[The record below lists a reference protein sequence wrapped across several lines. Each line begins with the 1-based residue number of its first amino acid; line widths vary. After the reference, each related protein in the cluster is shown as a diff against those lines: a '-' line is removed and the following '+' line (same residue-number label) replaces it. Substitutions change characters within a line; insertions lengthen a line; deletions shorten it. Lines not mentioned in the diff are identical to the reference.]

1 MDRQKLLMIFG
12 GAAVAAALLTW
23 FLYSATVAPKKE
35 KLVQVLASSASLPA
49 GTRLQKIHFKKIT
62 IAEKDAPLGALLDEK
77 SGIDRTLLYPLTL
90 NEPILSTRL
99 SSVSGADGVAS
110 LIEIG
115 KRAVAVSV
123 NDAASASGLIQA
135 RSHVDVLFT
144 KPGSMLEAVTT
155 TVLEDVIVLSVGRS
169 VEPAG
174 TAPAATAG
182 GGSATPAPVP
192 VVNTGQSRAV
202 TLLVTPEQSRVLEL
216 AKNQGRIALA
226 LRNPKDESK
235 SDAAEPPSVT
245 AESIDPGGAYR
256 SQRLK
261 MQAQNRMGRPSGVP
275 NLRDDK
281 AWSKLIGEDIDPNRP
296 VAAPKPVEKKEP
308 PKPRFVVDVFR
319 GEKHVQETFQE

>member
-35 KLVQVLASSASLPA
+35 KFVQVLASSASLPA

-110 LIEIG
+110 MIEIG

-155 TVLEDVIVLSVGRS
+155 TVLEDVVVLSVGRS

-174 TAPAATAG
+174 TAPAATASGG
-182 GGSATPAPVP
+182 GGSAAPAPV
-192 VVNTGQSRAV
+192 VNSGQSRAV

-235 SDAAEPPSVT
+235 SDSTEPPSVT

-261 MQAQNRMGRPSGVP
+261 MQAQNRFRPSGGVP

-281 AWSKLIGEDIDPNRP
+281 AWANLIGADFDPNKP

-319 GEKHVQETFQE
+319 GDKHVQETFQE

>member
-35 KLVQVLASSASLPA
+35 KFVQVLASSASLPA

-62 IAEKDAPLGALLDEK
+62 VAEKDAPLGALLDEK

-110 LIEIG
+110 MIEIG

-155 TVLEDVIVLSVGRS
+155 TVLEDVVVLSVGRT

-174 TAPAATAG
+174 TTPAATAG
-182 GGSATPAPVP
+182 GGNAPSAPAPA
-192 VVNTGQSRAV
+192 VNTGQSRAV
-202 TLLVTPEQSRVLEL
+202 TLLVSPEQSRILEL
-216 AKNQGRIALA
+216 AKNQGRISLA

-235 SDAAEPPSVT
+235 SDGAEPPSVT

-261 MQAQNRMGRPSGVP
+261 MQAQNRLRPTGGTP

-281 AWSKLIGEDIDPNRP
+281 AWAKLIGEDIDPNRP
-296 VAAPKPVEKKEP
+296 VAVAKPVEKKEP

>member
-35 KLVQVLASSASLPA
+35 KLVQVLASSANLPA

-62 IAEKDAPLGALLDEK
+62 VAEKDVTPGVLQDEK
-77 SGIDRTLLYPLTL
+77 AGIDRTLLYPLSL
-90 NEPILSTRL
+90 NEPILAARL
-99 SSVSGADGVAS
+99 SSVAGADGAAS

-115 KRAVAVSV
+115 KRAVSVSV
-123 NDAASASGLIQA
+123 NDASSASGLIQA

-155 TVLEDVIVLSVGRS
+155 TVLEDVVVLAVGRI
-169 VEPAG
+169 VEP
-174 TAPAATAG
+174 TSSTPAPAASG
-182 GGSATPAPVP
+182 GNAPAAAPAA
-192 VVNTGQSRAV
+192 VNSTQSRAV
-202 TLLVTPEQSRVLEL
+202 TLLVTPEQSRILEL
-216 AKNQGRIALA
+216 AKNQGRISLA
-226 LRNPKDESK
+226 LRNPKDETK
-235 SDAAEPPSVT
+235 SDAPEPPSVT
-245 AESIDPGGAYR
+245 AEAIDPGGAYR

-261 MQAQNRMGRPSGVP
+261 MQAQNRMRTAGGIP

-281 AWSKLIGEDIDPNRP
+281 AWAKLIGEDIDPSRP
-296 VAAPKPVEKKEP
+296 VAPPKPVEKKEP
-308 PKPRFVVDVFR
+308 PKPRFVIDVFR

>member
-35 KLVQVLASSASLPA
+35 KFVQVLASSASLPA

-62 IAEKDAPLGALLDEK
+62 VAEKDAPLGALLDEK

-110 LIEIG
+110 MIEIG

-169 VEPAG
+169 VEPVG

-182 GGSATPAPVP
+182 GGGVAPAPAPV
-192 VVNTGQSRAV
+192 VNSGQSRAI
-202 TLLVTPEQSRVLEL
+202 TLLVSPEQSRVLEL
-216 AKNQGRIALA
+216 AKNQGRISLA

-261 MQAQNRMGRPSGVP
+261 MQAQNRMGRPGGVP

>member
-23 FLYSATVAPKKE
+23 FLYSATVAPKSE
-35 KLVQVLASSASLPA
+35 KLVQVLASSANLPA
-49 GTRLQKIHFKKIT
+49 GTRLQKMHFKKIT
-62 IAEKDAPLGALLDEK
+62 VAAKDVPPGVLQDEK
-77 SGIDRTLLYPLTL
+77 AGIDRTLLYPLGL
-90 NEPILSTRL
+90 NEPVLSSRL

-110 LIEIG
+110 LIEPG
-115 KRAVAVSV
+115 KRAVSVSV
-123 NDAASASGLIQA
+123 NDASSASGLIQA

-155 TVLEDVIVLSVGRS
+155 TVLEDVVVLSVGRV

-174 TAPAATAG
+174 AAPAIPAG
-182 GGSATPAPVP
+182 GAAPAPV
-192 VVNTGQSRAV
+192 NTSQNRAV
-202 TLLVTPEQSRVLEL
+202 TLLVTPEQARVLEL
-216 AKNQGRIALA
+216 AKNQGRVSLA

-261 MQAQNRMGRPSGVP
+261 MQAQNRLRAVP
-275 NLRDDK
+275 NLRDDQ
-281 AWSKLIGEDIDPNRP
+281 AWAKLIGENPDTSLPAAVPRP
-296 VAAPKPVEKKEP
+296 PEKKEP
-308 PKPRFVVDVFR
+308 QKPKFVVDVFR
-319 GEKHVQETFQE
+319 GDKHVQESFQD

>member
-1 MDRQKLLMIFG
+1 
-12 GAAVAAALLTW
+12 V
-23 FLYSATVAPKKE
+23 
-35 KLVQVLASSASLPA
+35 
-49 GTRLQKIHFKKIT
+49 
-62 IAEKDAPLGALLDEK
+62 AEKDAPLGALLDEK

-110 LIEIG
+110 MIEIG

-155 TVLEDVIVLSVGRS
+155 TVLEDVVVLSVGRT

-182 GGSATPAPVP
+182 GGNAPSAPAP

-202 TLLVTPEQSRVLEL
+202 TLLVSPEQSRILEL
-216 AKNQGRIALA
+216 AKNQGRISLA

-235 SDAAEPPSVT
+235 SDGAEPPSVT

-261 MQAQNRMGRPSGVP
+261 MQAQNRLRPTGGVP

-281 AWSKLIGEDIDPNRP
+281 AWAKLIGEDIDPNRP
-296 VAAPKPVEKKEP
+296 VAVAKPVEKKEP